1 METFRLPLAAEQPIT
16 VEDAQRRVL
25 DEVSVLDPEE
35 VHFTESLGRVL
46 REDVR
51 AAADLPPGDNS
62 AMDGYAV
69 RAEDVAH
76 APVTL
81 RVIEDIRAGAIASR
95 KVIAGTASRIMTGAL
110 IPDGADA
117 VVQVELTD
125 GGSENVAI
133 TRALPSGANIR
144 RRGEDMRAGEVVLRA
159 GIRIG
164 PPEVGVLASVQKTRV
179 LIGRRPTIA
188 IVTTGDEI
196 IDVDAPRDHGK
207 VVNSN
212 AYALAAMVLEAGA
225 IPRPLPIVPDRRDAT
240 IAAIKSALDCDFI
253 VSTGGVSV
261 GAYDFVKEALDS
273 LGAETKFWRVAMKPG
288 KPVVLSRVRDRLFF
302 GLPGNPVS
310 CLVSFTLFVA
320 PAVRK
325 ACGQTANLF
334 PPIVNVRAS
343 SPLKGTS
350 DRRDYLRVRLVA
362 RNGELIADPMP
373 AQGSGVSTSMVQ
385 ANAFVILEVGTERVD
400 AGATVPAMVIGPIT
414 A

>member
-1 METFRLPLAAEQPIT
+1 LAAEQPIT

-25 DEVSVLDPEE
+25 DEIRVLEPED
-35 VHFTESLGRVL
+35 VRFTDALGRVL
-46 REDVR
+46 REDIR
-51 AAADLPPGDNS
+51 ASADLPPGDNS

-69 RAEDVAH
+69 RAEDVAQ
-76 APVTL
+76 APITL
-81 RVIEDIRAGAIASR
+81 RVIEDIRAGVIASR
-95 KVIAGTASRIMTGAL
+95 KVTAGTASRIMTGAL
-110 IPDGADA
+110 IPQGADT

-125 GGSENVAI
+125 GGSGNVAI

-144 RRGEDMRAGEVVLRA
+144 RRGEDMRIGEIVLRA
-159 GIRIG
+159 GTGIG

-179 LIGRRPTIA
+179 LVGRRPTIA

-196 IDVDAPRDHGK
+196 VDVDARRDQGK

-212 AYALAAMVLEAGA
+212 AYALAAMMHEAGA
-225 IPRPLPIVPDRRDAT
+225 IARTLPIVPDRRDAT
-240 IAAIKSALDCDFI
+240 IAAIESALDCDFI

-334 PPIVNVRAS
+334 PPIVNVRTSA
-343 SPLKGTS
+343 PLKGTA
-350 DRRDYLRVRLVA
+350 DRRDYLRVRLIA

-385 ANAFVILEVGTERVD
+385 ANAFVILEVGTEVVD
-400 AGATVPAMVIGPIT
+400 VGATVPGMIVGPIFT